1 MQKRQMRLVAFLKA
15 GPTSHHHGMWRHP
28 ETENGFLEPDWYE
41 HIARVLEKGCFDGLF
56 FADVLGIYDYYNR
69 SFATMVGKGGA
80 LSLLDPLPIL
90 AMMARVTRHIGL
102 GATLSTT
109 FHNPYQIARTLGT
122 LDILSKGRMAWNVV
136 TSASNLEARNFG
148 LEAIPGREER
158 YGRAHEVLEA
168 CMALWQSWDEG
179 ALVVDKEAGRFADP
193 AKLHYA
199 DYRGEWVR
207 TRGPLTVPRSP
218 QGHPVIM
225 QAGSSGPGKAF
236 AARWAELIFTLQH
249 TAQDMHRFRSEM
261 RTAIEAAG
269 RDPDDCAVL
278 PSVDPIIG
286 ETASIAREKQ
296 DYVNSLV
303 DPELGMALMSS
314 HIGTDLSRFPT
325 DQPVVDLPLEEG
337 SRGSFDVIL
346 QGTKAEGLTLGEA
359 AKRFATSELAPQ
371 IVGTPVQ
378 VADQLEAM
386 FTSEACDGF
395 ILTPTVSPGTWE
407 QFSRAVVPILQ
418 KRGLMR
424 SSYEGA
430 TLRENLRA
438 GAKLRDTAQGRAA

>member
-1 MQKRQMRLVAFLKA
+1 MRLVAFLKA
-15 GPTSHHHGMWRHP
+15 GPTCHHHGMWRHP
-28 ETENGFLEPDWYE
+28 ETDNGFLDPEWYE
-41 HIARVLEKGCFDGLF
+41 HIARVLEKGCFDCLF
-56 FADVLGIYDYYNR
+56 FADVLGIYDYYNK
-69 SFATMVGKGGA
+69 SFATTIGKGGA

-122 LDILSKGRMAWNVV
+122 LDTLTKGRMAWNVV
-136 TSASNLEARNFG
+136 TSASHLEAQNFG
-148 LEAIPGREER
+148 SETIPAREER
-158 YGRAHEVLEA
+158 YARAHEVLEA
-168 CMALWQSWDEG
+168 CVRLWESWDEG
-179 ALVVDKEAGRFADP
+179 AIVADKEAGCFADP
-193 AKLHYA
+193 DKLHYA
-199 DYRGEWVR
+199 DYRGRWVR

-218 QGHPVIM
+218 QNHPVIM

-249 TAQDMHRFRSEM
+249 TESDMRRFRSEM
-261 RTAIEAAG
+261 RKAMEAEGRNPDHCAI
-269 RDPDDCAVL
+269 L

-286 ETASIAREKQ
+286 ETESIAREKQ
-296 DYVNSLV
+296 DFVNSLV

-314 HIGTDLSRFPT
+314 HIGTDLSRFPV
-325 DQPVVDLPLEEG
+325 DQPVVDLQLEEG
-337 SRGSFDVIL
+337 SRGSFDIIL

-371 IVGTPVQ
+371 VVGTPEQ

-386 FTSEACDGF
+386 FVGEACDGF

-407 QFSRAVVPILQ
+407 QFARAVVPILQ
-418 KRGLMR
+418 KRGLLR
-424 SSYEGA
+424 TSYDGA
-430 TLRENLRA
+430 TLRDNLRGGQA
-438 GAKLRDTAQGRAA
+438 SSIVPRGRAA